1 MVRYSSYL
9 EELISRRDLQVTAM
23 GVVTIVTILS
33 LSAFGPLTIHGAAH
47 GAGLIEREHKYNDG
61 NDELVGWLIYQDIPE
76 NAKRPGLIVYVG
88 PYGDGGGKNERDFA
102 RTYAR
107 KGMVVFLP
115 DYFPGRHSDED
126 PAQVQAAVAAYGP
139 FLKDPPKAQRI
150 ALRALEQLTSL
161 DFVDADKVGVVGF
174 CFGGAMALNMARA
187 GGKAKVV
194 VSLHGEYPERGD
206 PTASYNVDYFVEM
219 LGDSDPFIPTE
230 ARDAWI
236 KELSDYTKGTNMNYD
251 VEIWGNSVHA
261 FSIKYSDAF
270 NAVIAAVT
278 GSVVDDTG
286 VTGVVRYEPD
296 RAAASFDRVDDL
308 FAQHGLLASAGLP
321 LVAVNASSAGYCT
334 VGSACWPDS
343 NVWKQLSDDLG
354 TGVLKTIA
362 GAEAVSAECLAALGP
377 GARGVQESLGATIVN
392 QAANGTCSFA
402 GTCIFEG
409 CNPAQP
415 PRLPVYSVEA
425 KTVDHV
431 KKAVAFASKHKIRV
445 SVKSTGADYTV
456 ANSQRDSIL
465 IWMSNYQGHSTEG
478 VTEGF
483 KDSCDTA
490 HAAVL
495 KVGGGETWGGVFNA
509 LAADGRFEASS
520 GAAVTVGASGGWLQ
534 GGGLGPLDRQ
544 LGLGIDNAVQFEVVT
559 ADGSLKT
566 ADACT
571 EPDLFWAL
579 RGGGG
584 GNWGVVVSSTS
595 KVHPKKPM
603 VRVRIGWFGTPA
615 FGQPPASQAPIGMEL
630 PLPASILMDP
640 AGLKAN
646 KTAVFGDTQSN
657 TLERW
662 HEAMLG
668 VMNPATMDDRF
679 DGYYGTGCSW
689 LGFACADGYFRGTMA
704 ELEEVVLKELRTVLQ
719 MTKQGNGAVGDAFFY
734 SAMESAS
741 FYDYASQDCVSAT
754 AGSPQ
759 AYICNQIGYPSANG
773 YNTDSQRGAGVYGT
787 QLVWLVPSSLFTTEK
802 PKMRELLKTPYGRL
816 MIGHIIGG
824 QVSRPAATD
833 TAINPAVRTS
843 AMHFILPTAF
853 DANSPSMENVRAF
866 IGRARFFAKISEH
879 ADGERRGPVSI

>member
-1 MVRYSSYL
+1 
-9 EELISRRDLQVTAM
+9 
-23 GVVTIVTILS
+23 
-33 LSAFGPLTIHGAAH
+33 
-47 GAGLIEREHKYNDG
+47 
-61 NDELVGWLIYQDIPE
+61 
-76 NAKRPGLIVYVG
+76 
-88 PYGDGGGKNERDFA
+88 
-102 RTYAR
+102 
-107 KGMVVFLP
+107 
-115 DYFPGRHSDED
+115 
-126 PAQVQAAVAAYGP
+126 
-139 FLKDPPKAQRI
+139 
-150 ALRALEQLTSL
+150 
-161 DFVDADKVGVVGF
+161 
-174 CFGGAMALNMARA
+174 
-187 GGKAKVV
+187 
-194 VSLHGEYPERGD
+194 
-206 PTASYNVDYFVEM
+206 
-219 LGDSDPFIPTE
+219 
-230 ARDAWI
+230 
-236 KELSDYTKGTNMNYD
+236 
-251 VEIWGNSVHA
+251 
-261 FSIKYSDAF
+261 
-270 NAVIAAVT
+270 
-278 GSVVDDTG
+278 
-286 VTGVVRYEPD
+286 
-296 RAAASFDRVDDL
+296 
-308 FAQHGLLASAGLP
+308 
-321 LVAVNASSAGYCT
+321 
-334 VGSACWPDS
+334 
-343 NVWKQLSDDLG
+343 
-354 TGVLKTIA
+354 
-362 GAEAVSAECLAALGP
+362 
-377 GARGVQESLGATIVN
+377 
-392 QAANGTCSFA
+392 
-402 GTCIFEG
+402 
-409 CNPAQP
+409 
-415 PRLPVYSVEA
+415 
-425 KTVDHV
+425 
-431 KKAVAFASKHKIRV
+431 
-445 SVKSTGADYTV
+445 
-456 ANSQRDSIL
+456 
-465 IWMSNYQGHSTEG
+465 

-773 YNTDSQRGAGVYGT
+773 YNTDSQLGAGVYGT

-866 IGRARFFAKISEH
+866 IGQFAPPPQSAPCFNH
-879 ADGERRGPVSI
+879 DAMNLAVLGPLGADHGGLDWMQLYWGANLPRLKTIKAKYDPQEIFTCRDCVCNLCDSSYSDPTTLGKTLGSMSCDEIKTAFRQGGCSKKHPSDTQSPKVSPADCVKHKAAFKSKSCCTSKTCPGK